1 MLSER
6 KQYLLRSKMQKP
18 KHTLIIGSPNY
29 SSWSLRAYLALA
41 WSGLDFT
48 TIKYDFDDNFSANI
62 APYSKVKQ
70 VPILLVED
78 FAISDSLAIAEYLAE
93 TSSVALWPE
102 SWQHRHQARSAVAQ
116 MHSGFRSLRRHLPMN
131 MRKSFGADSWL
142 KLVPQSMLQDE
153 LDLLTDLLKPLL
165 AQGGPWLNGAHPGI
179 ADAFFAPV
187 ASRLRSYGVAT
198 SLELQPW
205 LQAILAQPDV
215 EAWRQMGVNDPIVAE
230 DEVQFPN

>member
-6 KQYLLRSKMQKP
+6 KQYLVRSKMQNP

-48 TIKYDFDDNFSANI
+48 TIKFDFDDNFSANI

-70 VPILLVED
+70 VPILLVDD

-93 TSSVALWPE
+93 TSSVGLWPE
-102 SWQHRHQARSAVAQ
+102 PGQHRHLSRSAVAQ
-116 MHSGFRSLRRHLPMN
+116 MHSGFRRLRRHLPMN

-142 KLVPQSMLQDE
+142 KIVPKSALQDE

-165 AQGGPWLNGAHPGI
+165 AHGGPWLNGAHPGI

-198 SLELQPW
+198 SPELQPW

-215 EAWRQMGVNDPIVAE
+215 EAWRQMGVDDPIVAE